1 MNENQFLKSVFT
13 HIETYLEEL
22 NDPKIHVSNKYDP
35 ERLSKDFGIE
45 IGSESLEYEQI
56 SGYINKYL
64 DYSVKTK
71 SKQFHNQLFAGY
83 NIPSLVGEFITAL
96 TNTSNYTFEA
106 SPLGTLME
114 MELIR
119 KMSKVAGFR
128 GNKGTFLTGGSNAN
142 MIAMLC
148 ARQEKFPEIKE
159 NGIASLGV
167 LTIFVSETCH
177 YSYEKAAN
185 VIGLGINN
193 VRYIKTDSGGSLI
206 PSELEKAIVSSIEA
220 GETPI
225 MIGAT
230 AGTTELGAFDPIREM
245 REIAD
250 KYSLWL
256 HVDGAWGGSILL
268 SNKHKNLLSGIEK
281 ADSMS
286 WDPHK
291 MMNVPLICSVLLVN
305 NHSDILAET
314 VSTERGGYIFHKHG
328 LSDYDL
334 GRSSI
339 QCGKRVDSLKLWLAW
354 KFFGDRGYEKNI
366 DCLFDFASEI
376 VEIIN
381 EHPELEMMAE
391 RKSLNILFR
400 YKNIKNKNIKDL
412 NSYNLQIRQE
422 LAGSGKA
429 LCNYCTVG
437 GEFAFRLIVNN
448 PEKTIEDFNQFFI
461 YLDECKE
468 LIDNK

>member
-13 HIETYLEEL
+13 QIENYLEDV
-22 NDPKIHVSNKYDP
+22 NDPKTLVSKKYKP
-35 ERLSKDFGIE
+35 ENLSEDFGIKIE
-45 IGSESLEYEQI
+45 DEPTGYNQI
-56 SGYINKYL
+56 SDYIDRYL

-114 MELIR
+114 LELLR
-119 KMSKVAGFR
+119 KMSEVAGFR
-128 GNKGTFLTGGSNAN
+128 ANKGTFLTGGSNAN

-148 ARQEKFPEIKE
+148 ARQEKFPEIKK
-159 NGIASLGV
+159 NGIASLGI
-167 LTIFVSETCH
+167 LTIFVSEACH

-185 VIGLGINN
+185 VIGLGIKN
-193 VRYIKTDSGGSLI
+193 VRYIKADSGGSLI
-206 PSELEKAIVSSIEA
+206 PSELEKAIISSIDA

-230 AGTTELGAFDPIREM
+230 AGTTELGAFDPINQM
-245 REIAD
+245 REIAN
-250 KYSLWL
+250 KYSVWL

-268 SNKHKNLLSGIEK
+268 SKKHKHLLSGIEK

-314 VSTERGGYIFHKHG
+314 VSTERGGYIFHKHE

-354 KFFGDRGYEKNI
+354 KYFGDKGYEKNI
-366 DCLFDFASEI
+366 DYLFDLASEV

-391 RKSLNILFR
+391 RKSLNVLFR
-400 YKNIKNKNIKDL
+400 YKKIKNKEIKDL
-412 NSYNLQIRQE
+412 NSYNLQIRNK
-422 LAGSGKA
+422 LTGSGKA
-429 LCNYCTVG
+429 LCNHCTVG
-437 GEFAFRLIVNN
+437 GDFAFRLIVNN
-448 PEKTIEDFNQFFI
+448 PEKTIEDFNHFFI

-468 LIDNK
+468 LIDNM